1 MILNSQERGK
11 LLNLLLRFHSFAP
24 SPVGFPIPLLELLN
38 LYLFPEKERKDET
51 QASLSSPYRE
61 IEQLRPFTVI
71 ESENERRETKDSLS
85 DGPGRSAPSPSGSHS
100 FHSFT

>member
-1 MILNSQERGK
+1 M
-11 LLNLLLRFHSFAP
+11 
-24 SPVGFPIPLLELLN
+24 LELLN

-71 ESENERRETKDSLS
+71 ESESENERRETKDELS
-85 DGPGRSAPSPSGSHS
+85 DGTGREAPSPEPDGTLEQGQAIFILLNLHLLSLLNRNQQGK
-100 FHSFT
+100 TKP